1 MEEQDNIRYN
11 SYPQLKGYI
20 LKDIVSFMET
30 ICLPSKFSTGASY
43 DLIAKDYIDIYVRAM
58 LKNVTDKGIISE
70 VSYKY
75 IRDNLSYRF
84 TDKQSNKKIYWYEV
98 LDLAYPL
105 WRVIEKGYAV
115 NNNKTQLT
123 QIQPL
128 VKLDDLLDYRYSANW
143 GLKDNISIDYQEPV
157 WRTEIDR
164 ESLDN
169 WLKFADNINIRDRLT
184 ARTLMERTELDN
196 YVDNNFH
203 YSDYGRMYLTG
214 PNNLQGMKK
223 KVREAALGECY
234 RYDIKSS
241 VFSYMMWL
249 IKKHNPKQRLPYII
263 DLVDNKH
270 RVRQTLV
277 ADCITNTN
285 ATDAVKTI
293 FVKEALT
300 AISFGLDVSNSYS
313 KLQKIILQPDDRDR
327 FIQHEIVQGLILEI
341 KHYKNII
348 EEKYKQSKYKKEI
361 AFMDRKTIARKCA
374 YDYQSTEN
382 IAIQNVVRE
391 LGIDPLLI
399 VHDCLYTK
407 KPLPLLDATVY
418 LQDILGPYAKFEK
431 KEINIWQDRTT
442 WDQTELDIQDHKQR
456 IQQEERQSILQ
467 SHSNTL
473 IQTSGIGDRWDDI
486 HSAKQFWNGI

>member
-1 MEEQDNIRYN
+1 
-11 SYPQLKGYI
+11 
-20 LKDIVSFMET
+20 
-30 ICLPSKFSTGASY
+30 
-43 DLIAKDYIDIYVRAM
+43 
-58 LKNVTDKGIISE
+58 
-70 VSYKY
+70 
-75 IRDNLSYRF
+75 
-84 TDKQSNKKIYWYEV
+84 
-98 LDLAYPL
+98 
-105 WRVIEKGYAV
+105 
-115 NNNKTQLT
+115 
-123 QIQPL
+123 
-128 VKLDDLLDYRYSANW
+128 
-143 GLKDNISIDYQEPV
+143 
-157 WRTEIDR
+157 
-164 ESLDN
+164 
-169 WLKFADNINIRDRLT
+169 
-184 ARTLMERTELDN
+184 MERTELDN

-223 KVREAALGECY
+223 KIREAALGECY

-327 FIQHEIVQGLILEI
+327 FIQHEIVQGLITEI

-348 EEKYKQSKYKKEI
+348 EEKYKQLNYKKEI
-361 AFMDRKTIARKCA
+361 AFMSRKTIARKCA

-431 KEINIWQDRTT
+431 KEINKWQDRTS

-456 IQQEERQSILQ
+456 IQQEERQAIQQ

-473 IQTSGIGDRWDDI
+473 IQTTGSGDRWDDI
-486 HSAKQFWNGI
+486 YSAKQFWNGV

>member
-11 SYPQLKGYI
+11 SYPQLNGYI
-20 LKDIVSFMET
+20 LNDIVSFMET

-98 LDLAYPL
+98 LELAYPL

-128 VKLDDLLDYRYSANW
+128 VKLDDLLDYRYAVNW
-143 GLKDNISIDYQEPV
+143 GLKDNIYIDYQEPV

-169 WLKFADNINIRDRLT
+169 WLKFADNINTRDRLT
-184 ARTLMERTELDN
+184 ARTLMERTDLDN

-223 KVREAALGECY
+223 KIREAALGECY

-249 IKKHNPKQRLPYII
+249 IKKHNPQQRLPYII

-277 ADCITNTN
+277 ADCIKNTN

-313 KLQKIILQPDDRDR
+313 KIQKIILQPDDRDR
-327 FIQHEIVQGLILEI
+327 FIQHEIVQGLITEI
-341 KHYKNII
+341 KHYKDII
-348 EEKYKQSKYKKEI
+348 EEKYKQSNYKKEI
-361 AFMDRKTIARKCA
+361 EFMDRKTIARKCA

-407 KPLPLLDATVY
+407 KPLPMLDATVY

-431 KEINIWQDRTT
+431 KEINNWQDRTS
-442 WDQTELDIQDHKQR
+442 WDQTESDIQDHKQR
-456 IQQEERQSILQ
+456 IQQEERQAILQ

-473 IQTSGIGDRWDDI
+473 IQTSGSGDRWDDI
-486 HSAKQFWNGI
+486 HSAKQFWKGV

>member
-20 LKDIVSFMET
+20 LNDIVSFMET

-43 DLIAKDYIDIYVRAM
+43 DLIAKDYIDVYVRAM

-98 LDLAYPL
+98 LELAYPL

-128 VKLDDLLDYRYSANW
+128 VKLEDLLDYRYAVNW

-157 WRTEIDR
+157 WRTQIDR
-164 ESLDN
+164 QSLDN

-223 KVREAALGECY
+223 KIREAALGECY

-327 FIQHEIVQGLILEI
+327 FIQHEIVQGLITEI

-348 EEKYKQSKYKKEI
+348 EEKYKQLNYKKEI
-361 AFMDRKTIARKCA
+361 AFMSRKTIARKCA

-431 KEINIWQDRTT
+431 KEINNWQDRTS

-456 IQQEERQSILQ
+456 IQQEERQAIQQ

-473 IQTSGIGDRWDDI
+473 IQTTGVSDRWDDI
-486 HSAKQFWNGI
+486 YSAKQFWNGV

>member
-1 MEEQDNIRYN
+1 MEEQHNIKYN

-43 DLIAKDYIDIYVRAM
+43 DLIAKDYIDISVRAM

-75 IRDNLSYRF
+75 IRDNLTYRF
-84 TDKQSNKKIYWYEV
+84 TDKQSNKKLYWLDV
-98 LDLAYPL
+98 LELAYPL
-105 WRVIEKGYAV
+105 WRVIEKGYSV
-115 NNNKTQLT
+115 NNNKNQLT

-128 VKLDDLLDYRYSANW
+128 VNLDDLLDYRFSVNW
-143 GLKDNISIDYQEPV
+143 GSKDNTQINYSEPV
-157 WRTEIDR
+157 WRTEIDTN
-164 ESLDN
+164 SLDN

-184 ARTLMERTELDN
+184 AKTLTERADMDG
-196 YVDNNFH
+196 YVDSNFH
-203 YSDYGRMYLTG
+203 YSDYGRMYLSG
-214 PNNLQGMKK
+214 SNNLQGMKK
-223 KVREAALGECY
+223 KIREAALGKCY

-241 VFSYMMWL
+241 GFSYMMWL
-249 IKKHNPKQRLPYII
+249 IKKHNPKQRLPYMV
-263 DLVDNKH
+263 DLVENKH

-277 ADCITNTN
+277 ADCILNTN
-285 ATDAVKTI
+285 ATDIVKTI

-313 KLQKIILQPDDRDR
+313 RLTEIILQPDDRDR
-327 FIQHEIVQGLILEI
+327 FIQHEIVQGLITEI

-348 EEKYKQSKYKKEI
+348 EEKYKQPAYKKEI
-361 AFMDRKTIARKCA
+361 QFMSRKTIARKCA

-382 IAIQNVVRE
+382 IAIQNVVKE
-391 LGIDPLLI
+391 LGIDPMLI

-407 KPLPLLDATVY
+407 QPLPLLDATVY

-431 KEINIWQDRTT
+431 EEISAWQDRTT
-442 WDQTELDIQDHKQR
+442 WDQTE
-456 IQQEERQSILQ
+456 
-467 SHSNTL
+467 
-473 IQTSGIGDRWDDI
+473 
-486 HSAKQFWNGI
+486 

>member
-1 MEEQDNIRYN
+1 MEEQHYIKYN

-43 DLIAKDYIDIYVRAM
+43 DLIAKDYIDICVRAM
-58 LKNVTDKGIISE
+58 LKNVTSKGIISE

-75 IRDNLSYRF
+75 IRDNLTYRF
-84 TDKQSNKKIYWYEV
+84 TDKQSNKKLYWLDV
-98 LDLAYPL
+98 LELAYPL
-105 WRVIEKGYAV
+105 WRVIEKGYSV
-115 NNNKTQLT
+115 NNNKNQLT

-128 VKLDDLLDYRYSANW
+128 VKLDDLLDYRYSVNW
-143 GLKDNISIDYQEPV
+143 GSKDNTATDYSEPV
-157 WRTEIDR
+157 WRTEIDTN
-164 ESLDN
+164 SLDN
-169 WLKFADNINIRDRLT
+169 WLKFADNINVRDRLI
-184 ARTLMERTELDN
+184 AKTLMERADMEG

-214 PNNLQGMKK
+214 TNNLQGMKK
-223 KVREAALGECY
+223 KIREAALGDCY

-241 VFSYMMWL
+241 VFSYMLWL
-249 IKKHNPKQRLPYII
+249 IKKHNPKQRLPYMV
-263 DLVDNKH
+263 DLVENKD

-277 ADCITNTN
+277 EDCIINTN
-285 ATDAVKTI
+285 AHQVIKTKFI
-293 FVKEALT
+293 KEALT

-313 KLQKIILQPDDRDR
+313 KLKEIIMQPDDRDR
-327 FIQHEIVQGLILEI
+327 FTQHEIVQGLISEI
-341 KHYKNII
+341 KHYKDII
-348 EEKYKQSKYKKEI
+348 EEKYKQPEYKKEI
-361 AFMDRKTIARKCA
+361 EFMSRKTIACKCA

-382 IAIQNVVRE
+382 IAIQNVVKE
-391 LGIDPLLI
+391 LGIDPMLI

-431 KEINIWQDRTT
+431 EPIIAWQDRTT
-442 WDQTELDIQDHKQR
+442 WDQTESDIQDHKQR
-456 IQQEERQSILQ
+456 IQYEEQQAQQQ

-473 IQTSGIGDRWDDI
+473 IQTSGSGDRWDDI
-486 HSAKQFWNGI
+486 YSAKQFWKGL